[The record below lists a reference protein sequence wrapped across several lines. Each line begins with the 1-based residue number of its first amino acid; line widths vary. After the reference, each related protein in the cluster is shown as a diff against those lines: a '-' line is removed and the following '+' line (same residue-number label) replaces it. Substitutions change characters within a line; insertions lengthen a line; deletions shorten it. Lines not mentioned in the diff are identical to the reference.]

1 MGQKGMCLDEENVA
15 LNIGLFISSSDSH
28 LQKVKLNFN
37 WQNNRDTSHWIGFA
51 AENTKMHQKKFS
63 LMCRLRAIRLQWF
76 NCFGGRTLLSKSS
89 RRKVFPQMG
98 HWANQGCLW
107 KRWGGGCR
115 GLWIAGFKK
124 FLLENIPLFSWGMGN
139 SIKGK
144 SKLNEIIMVFS
155 FCPKRDGKMT

>member
-1 MGQKGMCLDEENVA
+1 MGQKGMCLDEENVV
-15 LNIGLFISSSDSH
+15 LNTRLLISSSDSH
-28 LQKVKLNFN
+28 SQKVKLNFN

-63 LMCRLRAIRLQWF
+63 WMCRLSAIRLQWF

-124 FLLENIPLFSWGMGN
+124 FLLEGHVPGFGINGGMPHHQKFDGGAN
-139 SIKGK
+139 RK
-144 SKLNEIIMVFS
+144 SEHI
-155 FCPKRDGKMT
+155 